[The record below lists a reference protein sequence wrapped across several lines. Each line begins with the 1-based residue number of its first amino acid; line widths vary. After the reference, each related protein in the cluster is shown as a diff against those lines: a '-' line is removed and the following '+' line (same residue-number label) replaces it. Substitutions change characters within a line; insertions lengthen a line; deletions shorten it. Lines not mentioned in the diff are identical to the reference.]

1 MLRAFRHWLH
11 RPALRMASVDNS
23 RIHTTRTQNAQFISY
38 LVESGFRQ
46 VNPDR
51 YEASLRRRRLGRNL
65 LVAAMAGGLAW
76 VVIESAKA
84 LSMF

>member
-1 MLRAFRHWLH
+1 MG
-11 RPALRMASVDNS
+11 PVDNS

-51 YEASLRRRRLGRNL
+51 YEVSLRRRRLLKGL
-65 LVAAMAGGLAW
+65 MLVILGAGCAW
-76 VVIESAKA
+76 VIIESAKA
-84 LSMF
+84 FTIF

>member
-1 MLRAFRHWLH
+1 MLRELRYWLH
-11 RPALRMASVDNS
+11 RPAIRMGSVDNS
-23 RIHTTRTQNAQFISY
+23 RIHRTRLKNAQFISY

-46 VNPDR
+46 VNADH

-65 LVAAMAGGLAW
+65 LVGMLAAGMAW
-76 VVIESAKA
+76 IVVESAQA